1 MERRRRSA
9 ALIAVAGLLLFEPLL
24 PQGANLVSTPY
35 NQFGLDLFH
44 QLRREKPSDN
54 IFISPLSIA
63 MALQM
68 TYNGAAGKTADAMA
82 RTLKLTGTALPQA
95 NQAASELLQKLRSS
109 DPKVEFLIAN
119 SLWARSGVRFNED
132 FLASNRKYFGAE
144 IASLDFGS
152 PQALSRIN
160 GWVDANTKGKIPR
173 IIERI
178 DAQTVMFLI
187 NAVYFKGRW
196 QTEFDRRLTANT
208 PFHIAAS
215 RQKQVAMMA
224 RSGSFQYL
232 RGERFQAI
240 GLPYGNGSV
249 SLYVFLPDAGLSI
262 NDFLSRV
269 NDQTW
274 NQWMSAFRRAHGDVK
289 IPRFKMEYGR
299 DLKDS
304 LKALGMGIAFDNGK
318 ADFSGMRRERD
329 LFIQQVTHK
338 SLVEVNEEGTTAAA
352 ATSIA
357 IGVTSVMVPSFTF
370 VADRPFLMA
379 IRDQTTGVI
388 LFLGAVYDPQ

>member
-9 ALIAVAGLLLFEPLL
+9 ALIAVAGLLMFEPLL
-24 PQGANLVSTPY
+24 PQSANLVSTPY

-68 TYNGAAGKTADAMA
+68 TYGGAAGETAAAMA
-82 RTLKLTGTALPQA
+82 RTLKLTGLALPGA
-95 NQAASELLQKLRSS
+95 NQAASELLQKLKSS
-109 DPKVEFLIAN
+109 DSKVELLIAN
-119 SLWARSGVRFNED
+119 SLWARSGVRFNDD

-144 IASLDFGS
+144 IASLDFAS

-160 GWVDANTKGKIPR
+160 GWVDTTTKGKIPR

-196 QTEFDRRLTANT
+196 QTEFDPRLTANT
-208 PFHIAAS
+208 AFHIAAA

-240 GLPYGNGSV
+240 GLPYGNGNV

-274 NQWMSAFRRAHGDVK
+274 NQWMTAFRRAHGDVK

-299 DLKDS
+299 ELKES
-304 LKALGMGIAFDNGK
+304 LKALGMGIAFDTGK

-338 SLVEVNEEGTTAAA
+338 AVVEVNEEGTTAAA
-352 ATSIA
+352 ATSVS
-357 IGVTSVMVPSFTF
+357 IGVTSVMVPSFSF